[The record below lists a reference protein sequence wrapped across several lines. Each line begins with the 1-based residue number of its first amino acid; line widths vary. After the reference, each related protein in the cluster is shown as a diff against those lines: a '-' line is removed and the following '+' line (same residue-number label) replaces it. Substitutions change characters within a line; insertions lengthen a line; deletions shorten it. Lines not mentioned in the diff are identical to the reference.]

1 MCPMTDVLVLGSG
14 FAGLWAALGA
24 ARRIDELGVV
34 DVNVTVISSAPFHDI
49 RVRNYE
55 ADLTPC
61 RIPLRDVL
69 DPAGVA
75 HVVAD
80 VTAIDPASRTVTT
93 SAGVHTYDRLVVALG
108 SKVIKPDIP
117 GLQEFGYDVDTYD
130 GAMRL
135 QEHLAELARG
145 PHTTAAATAVV
156 VGAGLT
162 GIETACE
169 LPARLTALFP
179 DIAARVI
186 LIDHNQYVGSDMG
199 ASARPVIEAALTAN
213 GVRTRLGV
221 RVTGIGADAV
231 TLSTGERVA
240 ASTVVWCAG
249 MRANPLTA
257 DLGVER
263 DHLGRVAVDDYLRVV
278 GVQGVLAAGDVA
290 AAWVDDHH
298 LSVMSC
304 QHGRP
309 MGRFA
314 GYNVVSD
321 LLGEPM
327 LSLRIPW
334 YVTVLDL
341 GPAGA
346 VYTEGWDRQV
356 VASGEEAKA
365 TKRTINGK
373 RIYPP
378 LTGARDEILAAA
390 APMLQSRPT
399 PEH

>member
-1 MCPMTDVLVLGSG
+1 MSDVVVLGSG

-24 ARRIDELGVV
+24 ARRIDELGVAPGE
-34 DVNVTVISSAPFHDI
+34 VNITVVSSLPYHDI

-55 ADLTPC
+55 ADLRAC

-69 DPAGVA
+69 EPVGVRHIA
-75 HVVAD
+75 AD
-80 VTAIDPASRTVTT
+80 VTAIDPGSRTVTT
-93 SAGVHTYDRLVVALG
+93 SCGARTYDRLVIALG
-108 SKVIKPDIP
+108 SQVVKPDVP
-117 GLQEFGYDVDTYD
+117 GLAEFGFDVDSYD
-130 GAMRL
+130 GAVEL
-135 QEHLAELARG
+135 QRHLVELASG
-145 PHTTAAATAVV
+145 LHTPAAATAVV

-169 LPARLTALFP
+169 LPARLAALFP
-179 DIAARVI
+179 DIAPRVI
-186 LIDHNQYVGSDMG
+186 LIDHNRHVGSDMG

-213 GVRTRLGV
+213 GVQTRLGV
-221 RVTGIGADAV
+221 SVAAIGADAV
-231 TLSTGERVA
+231 TLSSGEALA

-257 DLGVER
+257 DLGIER
-263 DHLGRVAVDDYLRVV
+263 DRLGRVAVDEHLRVI
-278 GVQGVLAAGDVA
+278 GVQGVFAAGDVA
-290 AAWVDDHH
+290 AAWMDDRH

-314 GYNVVSD
+314 GYNVISD

-334 YVTVLDL
+334 YVTILDL

-346 VYTEGWDRQV
+346 VYTEGWDRRV
-356 VASGEEAKA
+356 IASGAEAKA
-365 TKRTINGK
+365 TKRTINGR

-378 LTGARDEILAAA
+378 LNGNRDEILAAA
-390 APMLQSRPT
+390 APTLQSRPT
-399 PEH
+399 PEN

>member
-1 MCPMTDVLVLGSG
+1 MLGSG

-24 ARRIDELGVV
+24 ARRLDELGATGVEI
-34 DVNVTVISSAPFHDI
+34 TVLSSQPYHDI

-61 RIPLRDVL
+61 RIPLSDVL
-69 DPAGVA
+69 DPAGVR
-75 HVVAD
+75 HITGD
-80 VTAIDPASRTVTT
+80 VTAIDPASRTVRS
-93 SAGVHTYDRLVVALG
+93 SAGTHTYDRLVVALG
-108 SKVIKPDIP
+108 SQVVKPGIP
-117 GLQEFGYDVDTYD
+117 GLHEFGFDVDTYD
-130 GAMRL
+130 GATRL
-135 QEHLAELARG
+135 QRHLAALPAG
-145 PHTTAAATAVV
+145 AATTSASTVVV

-169 LPARLTALFP
+169 LPARLAALFP
-179 DIAARVI
+179 DATPRVV
-186 LIDHNQYVGSDMG
+186 LVDRNPHVGSDMG
-199 ASARPVIEAALTAN
+199 SSARPVIEAALDTL
-213 GVRTRLGV
+213 GVQTRLGV
-221 RVTGIGADAV
+221 GVTAVDADAV
-231 TLSTGERVA
+231 TLSSGDVLS

-257 DLGVER
+257 DLGAPR
-263 DHLGRVAVDDYLRVV
+263 DRLGRLPVDDYLRVI
-278 GVQGVLAAGDVA
+278 GVADVFAAGDVA
-290 AAWVDDHH
+290 SARMDDAH

-321 LLGEPM
+321 LLDEPM

-356 VASGEEAKA
+356 VAGGAEAKA
-365 TKRTINGK
+365 TKMTINGQ

-378 LTGARDEILAAA
+378 LNRDREALLAAA
-390 APMLQSRPT
+390 APALQSQPGADG
-399 PEH
+399 

>member
-1 MCPMTDVLVLGSG
+1 VSDIVVLGSG

-24 ARRIDELGVV
+24 ARRLDELGVT
-34 DVNVTVISSAPFHDI
+34 DVGITVLSSQPYHDI

-61 RIPLRDVL
+61 RIPLSDVL
-69 DPAGVA
+69 DPAGVEHITA
-75 HVVAD
+75 E
-80 VTAIDPASRTVTT
+80 VTAIDPASHTVTS
-93 SAGVHTYDRLVVALG
+93 SAGTHTYSRLVMALG
-108 SKVIKPDIP
+108 SQVVKPDIP
-117 GLQEFGYDVDTYD
+117 GLNEFGFDVDTYD
-130 GAMRL
+130 GATRL
-135 QEHLAELARG
+135 QH
-145 PHTTAAATAVV
+145 HWAALTDTPSASTVVV

-169 LPARLTALFP
+169 LPARLGTLFP
-179 DIAARVI
+179 DKTPQVI
-186 LIDHNQYVGSDMG
+186 LVDRNPHVGSDMG
-199 ASARPVIEAALTAN
+199 SSARPVIEAALATL
-213 GVRTRLGV
+213 GVQTRLGV
-221 RVTGIGADAV
+221 GVTAVSTDGV
-231 TLSTGERVA
+231 TLSTGEVL
-240 ASTVVWCAG
+240 STSTLVWCAG

-257 DLGVER
+257 DLGVAR
-263 DHLGRVAVDDYLRVV
+263 DRLGRLPVDDYLSVI
-278 GVQGVLAAGDVA
+278 GVADIFAAGDVA
-290 AAWVDDHH
+290 SARMDDTH

-314 GYNVVSD
+314 GYNVISD

-346 VYTEGWDRQV
+346 VYTEGWDRHV
-356 VASGEEAKA
+356 VASGADAKA
-365 TKRTINGK
+365 TKMTINGQ

-378 LTGARDEILAAA
+378 LNGDRAAILAAA
-390 APMLQSRPT
+390 APALQARPSA
-399 PEH
+399 EG